1 MDSVES
7 GEEMKNIVVFVEL
20 GSGLKVLLMGLI
32 LGDKFIEINGIN
44 VENVF
49 REEMVEMIC

>member
-7 GEEMKNIVVFVEL
+7 GEEIKNIVVFVEL
-20 GSGLKVLLMGLI
+20 GSGLKVFLMGLI

>member
-1 MDSVES
+1 MDSVEN
-7 GEEMKNIVVFVEL
+7 GEEIKNIVVFVEL

>member
-7 GEEMKNIVVFVEL
+7 GEEIKNIVVFVEL

-32 LGDKFIEINGIN
+32 LGDKFIEINEIN

-49 REEMVEMIC
+49 REEMVEMIR